1 MCLLLV
7 GWNAHPDYRLV
18 LAGNRDEFHE
28 RPAAALGWWNDGPP
42 ILAGRDLKAS
52 GTWLGLTRDG
62 RYGVVTNFRDF
73 DPPAAGAPSRGEL
86 VPRYLRGEAR
96 AERYLAQ
103 LAPVARSYGGF
114 NLLLGGPE
122 SLLYYSNRGD
132 VPPRTLAPGIYG
144 LSNHWLD
151 TPWPKLTRT
160 RARFAALLGHAA
172 VVIEE
177 LFALLG
183 DRSTVGDAD
192 LPHTGLPGDW
202 ERAVSAPFVVHEQ
215 YGTRCST
222 VVLMAHD
229 GRTVVQERRF
239 DPDGVQ
245 SGVSRFAFSVGDAL
259 GERRAVATGAPHPA
273 TCDASPE

>member
-1 MCLLLV
+1 MCLLVV
-7 GWNAHPDYRLV
+7 GWNAHPDYRLI

-28 RPAAALGWWNDGPP
+28 RPAAALAWWKDGPP

-52 GTWLGLTRDG
+52 GTWLGLACDG

-73 DPPAAGAPSRGEL
+73 DSPAAGAPSRGEL
-86 VPRYLRGEAR
+86 VPGYLRGEAR
-96 AERYLAQ
+96 ADGYLAQ

-114 NLLLGGPE
+114 NLLLGGRD
-122 SLLYYSNRGD
+122 SLHYYSNRGD
-132 VPPRTLAPGIYG
+132 AAPRTLEPGIYG

-160 RARFAALLGHAA
+160 RARFAALLGRAP
-172 VVIEE
+172 VVVEE

-183 DRSTVGDAD
+183 DRTTVGDAD

-202 ERAVSAPFVVHEQ
+202 ERAVSAPFVIHEQ

-222 VVLMAHD
+222 VVLVAHD

-239 DPDGVQ
+239 DPHGVQ
-245 SGVSRFAFSVGDAL
+245 SGVSRFEFTVGDAPD
-259 GERRAVATGAPHPA
+259 GRRAVAAAPRPA